1 MKLEITETQAKNLM
15 DLIDLW
21 FYREIRENE
30 DIDNT
35 MWAWDILDVYKQCK
49 ELVDG
54 CNTKARPRPE
64 AIEPEDDFTVEKLL
78 ELHFK
83 VETKSGGQKMMS
95 YFNFKDPVDT
105 FIEQERDENSNT
117 TKLSFTTKCSGY
129 NVCIT

>member
-1 MKLEITETQAKNLM
+1 MKLEITETQAQNLM

-21 FYREIRENE
+21 FYREIRENK

-49 ELVDG
+49 ELVDV
-54 CNTKARPRPE
+54 CNTKAKPRPE

-105 FIEQERDENSNT
+105 FIEQERDQNNDT
-117 TKLSFTTKCSGY
+117 TKLSFTTKCRGY
-129 NVCIT
+129 DVCIT